1 MKTLLSKYQIFFK
14 LIFLLTL
21 FVGCINKKD
30 KTQYNQLDVSQ
41 RDSIIFK
48 IANLIKIEYVF
59 KDVGSKISTELLE
72 NHNNGVYE
80 NIYSLDNLVESLKN
94 TIMEISKDKHFKI
107 RAIGS
112 NNEQDDEEQNVLSE
126 HGFKKTEMLQDSI
139 AYFEFDH
146 LPGSK
151 KDLEYAEKV
160 LSEHSN
166 CKAIIFDVRE
176 NIGGSGDLVEHLC
189 SYLFRDS
196 LLLYTFHNR
205 EGQIIYEAKITT
217 PESDK
222 YKYFYEIPVFVL
234 IGPNTISAAESLA
247 YVLKH
252 FERATI
258 VGEISAG
265 MAHPSKTFEIDDLVY
280 LTIPFIRFEHPNTG
294 TDWEGVGVIPD
305 IKVKADSALYLALN
319 NLGNK

>member
-48 IANLIKIEYVF
+48 TANLIKSEYVF

-126 HGFKKTEMLQDSI
+126 HGFKNTEMLQDSI

-166 CKAIIFDVRE
+166 CKVIIFDVRE

-205 EGQIIYEAKITT
+205 EGCLMSNNSGQICFQ
-217 PESDK
+217 S
-222 YKYFYEIPVFVL
+222 
-234 IGPNTISAAESLA
+234 
-247 YVLKH
+247 
-252 FERATI
+252 
-258 VGEISAG
+258 
-265 MAHPSKTFEIDDLVY
+265 
-280 LTIPFIRFEHPNTG
+280 
-294 TDWEGVGVIPD
+294 
-305 IKVKADSALYLALN
+305 
-319 NLGNK
+319 